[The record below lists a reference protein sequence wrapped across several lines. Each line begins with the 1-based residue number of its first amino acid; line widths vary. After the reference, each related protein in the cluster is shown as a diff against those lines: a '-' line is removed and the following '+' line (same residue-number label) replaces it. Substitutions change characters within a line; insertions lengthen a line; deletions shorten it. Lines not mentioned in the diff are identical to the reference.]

1 MNEHPK
7 LCGLL
12 GMAKRA
18 GRLVVGFDA
27 AVASI
32 GNRESDILLLA
43 SDSSEK
49 TKKECRFCADTHQAG
64 VCILPLDKA
73 ALSAAIGA
81 HKPVAVVAVTDSGF
95 ATAIRSHCSDTKEED
110 SL

>member
-1 MNEHPK
+1 MNEQSK

-27 AVASI
+27 AVAAVT
-32 GNRESDILLLA
+32 NRESETLLLA
-43 SDSSEK
+43 SDSSKK
-49 TKKECRFCADTHQAG
+49 TEKECRFCADTHHAL
-64 VCILPLDKA
+64 VCVLPLDKA

-81 HKPVAVVAVTDSGF
+81 HKPVAVVAVTDAGF
-95 ATAIRSHCSDTKEED
+95 AGAIRSHCSDTKEED